1 MAVFAISA
9 TEPSR
14 AIFTDWRSFMSFTVV
29 VIVSPA
35 IGFFLG
41 ILFGSLLL
49 PPMYVL
55 RERLNGGPFKVGDSV
70 QILVGPHKGMITK
83 VVRPWQGRSY
93 RVKLDKESEKS
104 FKDVFCADQL
114 IKEMNAEQAVPGYP
128 PHGVGSPE
136 P

>member
-1 MAVFAISA
+1 MAIYAISA

-14 AIFTDWRSFMSFTVV
+14 ATFLDWRSILSFTVV
-29 VIVSPA
+29 VVISPA

-41 ILFGSLLL
+41 ILFGALLL
-49 PPMYVL
+49 PPMYAL

-70 QILVGPHKGMITK
+70 QILIGPHKGMITQ
-83 VVRPWQGRSY
+83 VVSPWQGRSY

-104 FKDVFCADQL
+104 FKDIFGADQL
-114 IKEMNAEQAVPGYP
+114 IKEMNAEQSVPGYP
-128 PHGVGSPE
+128 PQSVGSPE